1 MNRKQHRPFRTAAH
15 KLKEGGKTNISSGK
29 YPQNPNIRIIKL
41 RNTQKSQHYCILKE
55 KLLSEKDAE
64 LGEVREELREAGQL
78 TDNKGEQL
86 AKIEQQ
92 LQQLQQTNQQL
103 ESTNRLVVDYWNVFF
118 IELIL

>member
-1 MNRKQHRPFRTAAH
+1 M
-15 KLKEGGKTNISSGK
+15 
-29 YPQNPNIRIIKL
+29 
-41 RNTQKSQHYCILKE
+41 LKE

-118 IELIL
+118 YRIDSLPTSSLSRLKLASTQAYSMVRFRSF